1 MKSDHRHELKT
12 NELADWLMH
21 LPEWAK
27 QNRTNIL
34 AVAAILVVA
43 IIVYFWSF
51 YRREVVS
58 VRNQERLTL
67 LATQVPQRI
76 NEAMRAAAQNGDQS
90 LALASLGDDL
100 KDFADDLSNDNMAA
114 LALIKRGETI
124 RAELHLRLAEAGR
137 EEVAAQIAKAQA
149 SYQQALDR
157 KPSSPALAA
166 AAQFGL
172 GLCEEELGNFDK
184 AAEIYRTVAQKPEY
198 AGTVAQASADYRLK
212 IMDDFKT
219 PVSFK
224 PAPPQPE
231 VSATQQATTPT
242 IQIQPGDANA
252 PTVIEVP
259 NNPNLEPAP
268 TAPAEPAPAPTPVN
282 PPAAVEANKPAD
294 GQ

>member
-12 NELADWLMH
+12 NELADWLAN
-21 LPEWAK
+21 LPEWAQ
-27 QNRTNIL
+27 QNRTNIM
-34 AVAAILVVA
+34 AVAAVVVIA
-43 IIVYFWSF
+43 AIVYFWSF

-58 VRNQERLTL
+58 VRNQERLTF

-76 NEAMRAAAQNGDQS
+76 NEAMRAASQNGDQT
-90 LALASLGDDL
+90 LALASLAEDL
-100 KDFADDLSNDNMAA
+100 KEFADDLSNDNMAA
-114 LALIKRGETI
+114 LALIKRGETL
-124 RAELHLRLAEAGR
+124 RAELHLRLAEASR
-137 EEVAAQIAKAQA
+137 DEVAAQITKAQT

-157 KPSSPALAA
+157 KPSSSALTA

-172 GLCEEELGNFDK
+172 GLSEEELGNFDQ

-198 AGTVAQASADYRLK
+198 AGTVAQAAAAYRLK

-219 PVSFK
+219 PVAFK

-231 VSATQQATTPT
+231 VSMTPQASTPT
-242 IQIQPGDANA
+242 LQIQPGDANA

-259 NNPNLEPAP
+259 NNPNAAP
-268 TAPAEPAPAPTPVN
+268 VETTPAPAAT
-282 PPAAVEANKPAD
+282 EANKPAD